1 MKTEREARRDARK
14 YARAQM
20 YYGEGAGTRRKLI
33 NATVEAKTHRDPTY
47 ARAFR
52 EELARQDMAEHARK
66 ARLERAR
73 TDALE
78 STRRNTRAILTGNY
92 QNMQAG
98 VALLILVG
106 YVAHQTGLDVKAYE
120 KAQEIRERIKKRR
133 AVKRVLRDTA
143 PKNY

>member
-52 EELARQDMAEHARK
+52 EELSRQDMAEHARK
-66 ARLERAR
+66 ARIERAR

-120 KAQEIRERIKKRR
+120 KAKEIKTKLQNRRTAKRY
-133 AVKRVLRDTA
+133 LRDVSY
-143 PKNY
+143 KNK